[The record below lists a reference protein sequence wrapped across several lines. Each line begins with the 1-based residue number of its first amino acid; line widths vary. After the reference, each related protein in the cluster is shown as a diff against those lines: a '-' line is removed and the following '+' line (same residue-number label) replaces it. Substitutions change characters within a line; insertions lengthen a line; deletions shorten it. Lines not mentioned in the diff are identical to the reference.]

1 MLFLAIRISFC
12 FAVSKSVLYDELMKD
27 GDVKTIIKEFKKN
40 PDMNRIRIGD
50 DKDSLIMRAIKYDRP
65 EEIIRLLLKADV
77 KLSSKNKYGQTALMY
92 ACEYSSDRGVLEL
105 ILKKSGSKSALRKKI
120 LKADKRGLSAL
131 DRARKNPDS
140 SVSDL
145 ITSYL
150 TEDDLNKASAPTVI
164 LSEDGVQSVTH
175 SEEPES
181 VSNAAEP
188 AELPAEE
195 VAAEEKNV
203 PAPDVK
209 PEEPEVTETAA
220 VTEQTDT
227 EKSGAEIPENIPPA
241 EENSVNKYKKTYL
254 YDYMLPETL
263 PAAEDSSAEPEKL
276 AEIKNPD
283 KRDKNGRTALMKAV
297 KSGNDWE
304 IRSLLKS
311 GADVNISDSDGWTA
325 LMYAVRYQNS
335 LDTVNIL
342 LKNGADIQS
351 VNKYGYS
358 ALQLAASYS
367 SNPDVLKKLL
377 SLYPS
382 GTNEIFRA
390 FVLSLSSSPENL
402 VAQFAKIEAFID
414 FGVPLNR
421 FYEGKTP
428 LMYAAEFSSSTKI
441 IKLLL
446 DNGAV
451 PAIRSAEGKT
461 AFEYAKLNTQLEH
474 DETYWSLNSR

>member
-27 GDVKTIIKEFKKN
+27 GDAKTIIKEFKKN

-105 ILKKSGSKSALRKKI
+105 ILKKSGSKSAVRKKI
-120 LKADKRGLSAL
+120 LKADKRGLSVL

-195 VAAEEKNV
+195 VASEEKNV
-203 PAPDVK
+203 PVSDVK

-220 VTEQTDT
+220 VTEQNGT
-227 EKSGAEIPENIPPA
+227 EESGAEIPENIPPA
-241 EENSVNKYKKTYL
+241 EENSVDKYKKTYL

-402 VAQFAKIEAFID
+402 AAQFAKIEAFID

>member
-27 GDVKTIIKEFKKN
+27 GDVKAIIKEFKKN

-105 ILKKSGSKSALRKKI
+105 ILKKSGSKSAVRKKI
-120 LKADKRGLSAL
+120 LKVDKRGLSAL

-195 VAAEEKNV
+195 TAAEEETV
-203 PAPDVK
+203 PVPDVK
-209 PEEPEVTETAA
+209 PEEPEVVETAA
-220 VTEQTDT
+220 VTEQSGI
-227 EKSGAEIPENIPPA
+227 EESGAQMPENIPPA
-241 EENSVNKYKKTYL
+241 EENPVDKYKKTYL
-254 YDYMLPETL
+254 YDYMLPENL

-367 SNPDVLKKLL
+367 SNPDVLKKIL

>member
-27 GDVKTIIKEFKKN
+27 GDAKTIIKEFKKN

-105 ILKKSGSKSALRKKI
+105 ILKKSGSKSAVRKKI

-131 DRARKNPDS
+131 DRTRKNPDS

-181 VSNAAEP
+181 LSNAAEP

-195 VAAEEKNV
+195 AAAEEENI

-220 VTEQTDT
+220 VTEQNGT
-227 EKSGAEIPENIPPA
+227 EESGAEIPENIPPA
-241 EENSVNKYKKTYL
+241 EENSVDKYKKTYL
-254 YDYMLPETL
+254 YDYMLPETF

-283 KRDKNGRTALMKAV
+283 KRDKNGRTVLMKAV

-342 LKNGADIQS
+342 LKNGANIQS

>member
-27 GDVKTIIKEFKKN
+27 GDAKTIIKEFKKN

-105 ILKKSGSKSALRKKI
+105 ILKKSGSKSAVRKKI

-131 DRARKNPDS
+131 DRARKNTDS

-195 VAAEEKNV
+195 VAAEEENV

-209 PEEPEVTETAA
+209 PEELEVTETAA
-220 VTEQTDT
+220 VTEQNGT
-227 EKSGAEIPENIPPA
+227 EESDAEIPENIPPA
-241 EENSVNKYKKTYL
+241 EENPVDKYKKTYL

-297 KSGNDWE
+297 QSGNDWE

-390 FVLSLSSSPENL
+390 FILSLSSSPENL

-461 AFEYAKLNTQLEH
+461 AFEYAQLNTQLEH

>member
-1 MLFLAIRISFC
+1 
-12 FAVSKSVLYDELMKD
+12 
-27 GDVKTIIKEFKKN
+27 
-40 PDMNRIRIGD
+40 
-50 DKDSLIMRAIKYDRP
+50 
-65 EEIIRLLLKADV
+65 
-77 KLSSKNKYGQTALMY
+77 
-92 ACEYSSDRGVLEL
+92 
-105 ILKKSGSKSALRKKI
+105 
-120 LKADKRGLSAL
+120 
-131 DRARKNPDS
+131 
-140 SVSDL
+140 
-145 ITSYL
+145 
-150 TEDDLNKASAPTVI
+150 
-164 LSEDGVQSVTH
+164 
-175 SEEPES
+175 
-181 VSNAAEP
+181 
-188 AELPAEE
+188 
-195 VAAEEKNV
+195 
-203 PAPDVK
+203 
-209 PEEPEVTETAA
+209 
-220 VTEQTDT
+220 
-227 EKSGAEIPENIPPA
+227 
-241 EENSVNKYKKTYL
+241 
-254 YDYMLPETL
+254 MLPETL

>member
-92 ACEYSSDRGVLEL
+92 ACEYSSDRSVLEL
-105 ILKKSGSKSALRKKI
+105 ILKKSGSKSAVRKKI

-195 VAAEEKNV
+195 VAAEEENV

-209 PEEPEVTETAA
+209 PEEPEVMETAA
-220 VTEQTDT
+220 VTEQNGT
-227 EKSGAEIPENIPPA
+227 EESGAEIPENIPPA
-241 EENSVNKYKKTYL
+241 EENSVDKYKKTYL

-390 FVLSLSSSPENL
+390 FILSLSSSPENL
-402 VAQFAKIEAFID
+402 AAQFAKIEAFID